1 MTWEDHLF
9 YRFKRKN
16 DVWYSK
22 SCTLNSWIEAL
33 SGKELSDMVFNAGI
47 RGSDQSKADLINMMP
62 FNLWKKVLPKLER
75 LTPYDGQ
82 PWTSK

>member
-1 MTWEDHLF
+1 MTGEDHLF

-16 DVWYSK
+16 DVWYST
-22 SCTLNSWIEAL
+22 SCTVNSWIGAL
-33 SGKELSDMVFNAGI
+33 SGKEFSVMVLNAGI

-75 LTPYDGQ
+75 LT
-82 PWTSK
+82 T